1 MPGKP
6 PDPAP
11 ISWEWPQAEPPS
23 ASGLLLAR
31 LRSAR
36 DRLAPASPVARA
48 LRRIETRLLRPPVI
62 AVLGESR
69 TGKSSLAGLLLRNSP
84 QATSLN
90 KLSCLYLAP
99 ILFRYGERQAACG
112 VGTGGVRFALK
123 PGQAPAH
130 PLRYIEAH
138 LPLDCLRHYEILDV
152 PGMADPARDG
162 SQLLSAAA
170 RCANL
175 AIWCTMATQA
185 WKGSEQRLWLSM
197 PSRLRAV
204 SVLAATS
211 KDSLRSE
218 SDEEKVLARLRREA
232 APHFGSVMLVSSV
245 QAREACKTELD
256 EPLLEGLPRYLFR
269 LVATQK
275 DRTSVR
281 AGRDELWKASG
292 AQELFAGLSGVLDV
306 VQANRQQSAAR
317 AARGVARLA
326 LGSIGAGNPATGIA
340 NAWTALAGELTDTLG
355 RAAVDDALF
364 ARFAGD
370 LSDFATNSL
379 GPALRPVLG
388 EQDCAEIGDL
398 FRCSAD
404 DLAEAADGPG
414 VEAAR
419 QQLRAILAQLQEEL
433 PEALGRLPEMS
444 GQNPALQPLSEL
456 AL

>member
-1 MPGKP
+1 MQGKP
-6 PDPAP
+6 PDPVP
-11 ISWEWPQAEPPS
+11 FSWQWPQPGQPS
-23 ASGLLLAR
+23 ASGELLAR

-36 DRLAPASPVARA
+36 DCLAPASPAARA

-84 QATSLN
+84 QAASLN
-90 KLSCLYLAP
+90 KLSRLYLLP
-99 ILFRYGERQAACG
+99 VLFRYGERQAACG
-112 VGTGGVRFALK
+112 VAADGVRFALK
-123 PGQAPAH
+123 PGQTPARQLH
-130 PLRYIEAH
+130 YIEAH
-138 LPLDCLRHYEILDV
+138 LPLDCLHHYEILDV

-170 RCANL
+170 RCANV
-175 AIWCTMATQA
+175 AIWCTVATQA

-197 PSRLRAV
+197 PDRLRPL
-204 SVLAATS
+204 SILAGTN

-218 SDEEKVLARLRREA
+218 SDEGKVLARLKREA
-232 APHFGSVMLVSSV
+232 APHFGSVALVSSV

-292 AQELFAGLSGVLDV
+292 AQELFANLSGALDV
-306 VQANRQQSAAR
+306 VQANRQQSAAL
-317 AARGVARLA
+317 AARHVARRA
-326 LGSIGAGNPATGIA
+326 LGSIGASNPAAAIA
-340 NAWTALAGELTDTLG
+340 SAWSALAGELTDTLS
-355 RAAVDDALF
+355 RAAFDDALL

-370 LSDFATNSL
+370 LNNFASNSL
-379 GPALRPVLG
+379 RPALMPVLG
-388 EQDCAEIGDL
+388 EQDYMEIGDL

-404 DLAEAADGPG
+404 DLAEAADGLDAD
-414 VEAAR
+414 AAR

-433 PEALGRLPEMS
+433 PEALGRFPDMS
-444 GQNPALQPLSEL
+444 GQNPIPHPLSEL
-456 AL
+456 AM